1 MRVGG
6 DDEVVYIGVYEDG
19 AKLACASREGRALIC
34 EASEAALLSGPGKGV
49 RLIKLDDSDELI
61 GAKLLYTA
69 SEMLVV
75 EKESGTTM
83 NVGTRSYTT
92 VSRGGKGY
100 AMFKRGSLTR
110 VVTEVPEVPSLE
122 PEE

>member
-1 MRVGG
+1 
-6 DDEVVYIGVYEDG
+6 
-19 AKLACASREGRALIC
+19 
-34 EASEAALLSGPGKGV
+34 
-49 RLIKLDDSDELI
+49 
-61 GAKLLYTA
+61 
-69 SEMLVV
+69 MLVV

-83 NVGTRSYTT
+83 NVGTRSYST

-100 AMFKRGSLTR
+100 AMFKRGTLSR